1 MFAHAVSASVVS
13 GTSIWQS
20 MFGFEIPATEKI
32 LRTLGVYL
40 GLAIIMR
47 LAGKRQL
54 AQLNS
59 FDLIVML
66 LLSNVVQNA
75 VIGPDNSL
83 TGGLLGAVV
92 LVGFNAAPRPS
103 SKAPRPPLSRTGRL
117 WRSRF
122 DAQGCATPRSSR
134 RCAIRAPALC
144 GTCAGRLWSREAASR
159 SSWPARQR
167 PRPMVSCVRP
177 SLTCS
182 AASTNGSQSS
192 SGVSVGRLAEMVSPD
207 DCPRTRRRTHG
218 PRYSRAHWALARA
231 ASARESAGAGGRGMA
246 QPASGAVNPSVVKA
260 FSATRRW
267 PSDVM

>member
-1 MFAHAVSASVVS
+1 MFTHAISASTVA

-32 LRTLGVYL
+32 MRTLGVYL

-92 LVGFNAAPRPS
+92 LVGFNAALERIATATKRTTRIFEGTPTTLVSDGKLAEGQVRRAGLTDPAVVSALRHQGAS
-103 SKAPRPPLSRTGRL
+103 SLRDVHR
-117 WRSRF
+117 
-122 DAQGCATPRSSR
+122 QRSSQV
-134 RCAIRAPALC
+134 
-144 GTCAGRLWSREAASR
+144 GASR
-159 SSWPARQR
+159 SS
-167 PRPMVSCVRP
+167 
-177 SLTCS
+177 
-182 AASTNGSQSS
+182 
-192 SGVSVGRLAEMVSPD
+192 
-207 DCPRTRRRTHG
+207 
-218 PRYSRAHWALARA
+218 
-231 ASARESAGAGGRGMA
+231 
-246 QPASGAVNPSVVKA
+246 
-260 FSATRRW
+260 
-267 PSDVM
+267 

>member
-1 MFAHAVSASVVS
+1 MFIHAISASAAA

-92 LVGFNAAPRPS
+92 LVGFNAALER
-103 SKAPRPPLSRTGRL
+103 
-117 WRSRF
+117 
-122 DAQGCATPRSSR
+122 
-134 RCAIRAPALC
+134 
-144 GTCAGRLWSREAASR
+144 
-159 SSWPARQR
+159 
-167 PRPMVSCVRP
+167 
-177 SLTCS
+177 S
-182 AASTNGSQSS
+182 AASSKRATRIFEGTPTTLVADGRIVEKQVRRTGLRDPEVVSALRHQGASAVRDVRQAMLEPGGSISVELNREAESATYGELRQAVLDLQRHLDERLSVLERS
-192 SGVSVGRLAEMVSPD
+192 VLERRDGGALGGDGVSG
-207 DCPRTRRRTHG
+207 
-218 PRYSRAHWALARA
+218 
-231 ASARESAGAGGRGMA
+231 
-246 QPASGAVNPSVVKA
+246 
-260 FSATRRW
+260 
-267 PSDVM
+267 

>member
-1 MFAHAVSASVVS
+1 MFTHAVGAAAVA

-40 GLAIIMR
+40 GLAVIMR

-92 LVGFNAAPRPS
+92 LVGFNAVLERITTATKRTTMIFEGTPS
-103 SKAPRPPLSRTGRL
+103 ALVVDGQIREKKVRRL
-117 WRSRF
+117 GLR
-122 DAQGCATPRSSR
+122 DAEVVTALRHQGASNVGDVRRATLEPG
-134 RCAIRAPALC
+134 
-144 GTCAGRLWSREAASR
+144 GTISVELTREAENATYGEL
-159 SSWPARQR
+159 RQAVLDLQR
-167 PRPMVSCVRP
+167 HLDER
-177 SLTCS
+177 LS
-182 AASTNGSQSS
+182 ALERGDRGALGGD
-192 SGVSVGRLAEMVSPD
+192 GVPG
-207 DCPRTRRRTHG
+207 
-218 PRYSRAHWALARA
+218 
-231 ASARESAGAGGRGMA
+231 
-246 QPASGAVNPSVVKA
+246 
-260 FSATRRW
+260 
-267 PSDVM
+267 

>member
-1 MFAHAVSASVVS
+1 MFTHAVSASLVS

-59 FDLIVML
+59 FDLVVML

-92 LVGFNAAPRPS
+92 LVGFNAVIERIGTATKLTTSIFEGTPTTLVEDGRILE
-103 SKAPRPPLSRTGRL
+103 RQVRRTGLRDPEVVSAL
-117 WRSRF
+117 RH
-122 DAQGCATPRSSR
+122 QGVSALRDVR
-134 RCAIRAPALC
+134 RVTLEPGGAISVEL
-144 GTCAGRLWSREAASR
+144 TREAETATYGELRQVVLDLQRHLDERLSALER
-159 SSWPARQR
+159 PA
-167 PRPMVSCVRP
+167 
-177 SLTCS
+177 T
-182 AASTNGSQSS
+182 
-192 SGVSVGRLAEMVSPD
+192 
-207 DCPRTRRRTHG
+207 
-218 PRYSRAHWALARA
+218 
-231 ASARESAGAGGRGMA
+231 
-246 QPASGAVNPSVVKA
+246 
-260 FSATRRW
+260 
-267 PSDVM
+267 

>member
-1 MFAHAVSASVVS
+1 MFTHAISASAAA

-32 LRTLGVYL
+32 IRTLGVYL

-92 LVGFNAAPRPS
+92 LVGFNAALERIATS
-103 SKAPRPPLSRTGRL
+103 SKRATTIFEGIPTTLVADGRMVEKQVRRTGLRDTEVVSALRHQGASAVQDVHKAMLEPGGSISVELNRDAENATYGELRQAVLDLQRHLDERL
-117 WRSRF
+117 SALERSVLE
-122 DAQGCATPRSSR
+122 R
-134 RCAIRAPALC
+134 RDGGAL
-144 GTCAGRLWSREAASR
+144 GGD
-159 SSWPARQR
+159 
-167 PRPMVSCVRP
+167 
-177 SLTCS
+177 
-182 AASTNGSQSS
+182 
-192 SGVSVGRLAEMVSPD
+192 GVSG
-207 DCPRTRRRTHG
+207 
-218 PRYSRAHWALARA
+218 
-231 ASARESAGAGGRGMA
+231 
-246 QPASGAVNPSVVKA
+246 
-260 FSATRRW
+260 
-267 PSDVM
+267 

>member
-1 MFAHAVSASVVS
+1 MFTHAVNASAVA

-83 TGGLLGAVV
+83 TGGLLGAVRAGGFQRRDRADRDDV
-92 LVGFNAAPRPS
+92 LTHHDDLRRHPHHPRQGRADPGEAGS
-103 SKAPRPPLSRTGRL
+103 SHRTARPGGRL
-117 WRSRF
+117 
-122 DAQGCATPRSSR
+122 G
-134 RCAIRAPALC
+134 
-144 GTCAGRLWSREAASR
+144 AAS
-159 SSWPARQR
+159 SGRQH
-167 PRPMVSCVRP
+167 PGGGAP
-177 SLTCS
+177 
-182 AASTNGSQSS
+182 G
-192 SGVSVGRLAEMVSPD
+192 D
-207 DCPRTRRRTHG
+207 
-218 PRYSRAHWALARA
+218 
-231 ASARESAGAGGRGMA
+231 AGAGGSISVELTREAETATYGELRQAVLDLQRHLDERLSVLERGDRG
-246 QPASGAVNPSVVKA
+246 PLGGDGVPG
-260 FSATRRW
+260 
-267 PSDVM
+267 

>member
-1 MFAHAVSASVVS
+1 
-13 GTSIWQS
+13 

-92 LVGFNAAPRPS
+92 LVGFNAVLERIATTGKRSTMIFEGTPTTLVTDGRIVEKQVRHTGLRDPEVIS
-103 SKAPRPPLSRTGRL
+103 ALRHQGASALRDVRRATLEPGGSISVELTREAQAATYGELRQAVLDLQGHLDGRL
-117 WRSRF
+117 SVLERGDR
-122 DAQGCATPRSSR
+122 G
-134 RCAIRAPALC
+134 AL
-144 GTCAGRLWSREAASR
+144 GG
-159 SSWPARQR
+159 
-167 PRPMVSCVRP
+167 
-177 SLTCS
+177 
-182 AASTNGSQSS
+182 N
-192 SGVSVGRLAEMVSPD
+192 GVSG
-207 DCPRTRRRTHG
+207 
-218 PRYSRAHWALARA
+218 
-231 ASARESAGAGGRGMA
+231 
-246 QPASGAVNPSVVKA
+246 
-260 FSATRRW
+260 
-267 PSDVM
+267 